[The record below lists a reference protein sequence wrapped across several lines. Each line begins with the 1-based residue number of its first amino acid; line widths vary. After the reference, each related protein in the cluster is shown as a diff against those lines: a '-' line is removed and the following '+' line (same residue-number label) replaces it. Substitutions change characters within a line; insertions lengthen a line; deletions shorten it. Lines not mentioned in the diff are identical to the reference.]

1 MTLTDVGVDSGMSV
15 GVGGVTGTPVAIGS
29 TVGDG
34 LGAMVGTAMVDVG
47 CGVGL
52 VTTEV
57 SEHANPKKTIIKF
70 QSSGGGVPPQRR
82 LDHDRLLLMEDPGG
96 RGVGFPVFEVYVFY
110 GSFIPKT

>member
-57 SEHANPKKTIIKF
+57 SEHANPPKTIIKTLTVKNRF
-70 QSSGGGVPPQRR
+70 RPILEKYNNFRRGLRRSGRASQRR
-82 LDHDRLLLMEDPGG
+82 RL
-96 RGVGFPVFEVYVFY
+96 
-110 GSFIPKT
+110 